1 MRILIVLG
9 TSTGGVGTHVAA
21 LARSLAD
28 GGDTVGVIG
37 PARTQEQFGFADGT
51 RVRFAPLEIGT
62 TVSPRDALTARRLRR
77 LITTFQADVVHAH
90 GFRASLVTLASLTGM
105 RRRPGFVSSWH
116 NTLMATGSRG
126 RAERAVATAIA
137 RGADRVLGVSEDL
150 VELARDLGAASASFA
165 PAASPP
171 EGFAEDVNSELLRS
185 SLGRDLDIPLTGPL
199 ILAVGRIAPQKD
211 YDVLVDALA
220 DIAVDHP
227 EAQCLIAGS
236 ADAAEKARLEQRIE
250 EHARSGRR
258 PAVHF
263 LGQRSDIA
271 ALNQVSDIFV
281 LSSRWEARA
290 LVLQEAMLAGRA
302 ILATATGGTPGLVQ
316 DAGILVP
323 AGDARAFAAGLR
335 RLLDDPELRVEL
347 GRKAA
352 LRALDLPTEDDAAAA
367 ARSAYAEVSR

>member
-1 MRILIVLG
+1 
-9 TSTGGVGTHVAA
+9 
-21 LARSLAD
+21 
-28 GGDTVGVIG
+28 
-37 PARTQEQFGFADGT
+37 
-51 RVRFAPLEIGT
+51 
-62 TVSPRDALTARRLRR
+62 
-77 LITTFQADVVHAH
+77 
-90 GFRASLVTLASLTGM
+90 
-105 RRRPGFVSSWH
+105 
-116 NTLMATGSRG
+116 
-126 RAERAVATAIA
+126 
-137 RGADRVLGVSEDL
+137 
-150 VELARDLGAASASFA
+150 
-165 PAASPP
+165 
-171 EGFAEDVNSELLRS
+171 VNSELLRS

-316 DAGILVP
+316 DAGIL
-323 AGDARAFAAGLR
+323 AAGLR